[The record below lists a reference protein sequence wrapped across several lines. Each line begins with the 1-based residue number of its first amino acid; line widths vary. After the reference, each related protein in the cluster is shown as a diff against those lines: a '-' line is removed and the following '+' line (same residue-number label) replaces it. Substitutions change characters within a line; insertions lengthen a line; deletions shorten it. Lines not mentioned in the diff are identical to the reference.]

1 MAEVVIN
8 KPIEDELVESYLT
21 YSMSVIVGRAIPDVR
36 DGLKPVQRRILYGMM
51 ELGLSHKSSFKKSA
65 RIVGEVM
72 GKYHPHG
79 DAPVYEALVR
89 MAQPFSTRYPL
100 VDGQGN
106 FGSIDRDPPA
116 AMRYTEARLTKIAEE
131 MLEDIDKE
139 TVDMIPNFDG
149 SLFEPTVL
157 PSKFPNLLAN
167 GSSGIAVGMTTNIPS
182 HNLKELISALILLI
196 KKPDATIEEIMKY
209 LKGPD
214 FPTGGVVINA
224 SNLLKIY
231 STGKGSIVIR
241 GKVHVEEG
249 KRDKK
254 IVITEIPYM
263 VSKASLIEQIAK
275 YAQNN
280 ENVPIR
286 NVRDESDKRGIR
298 IVVEIPK
305 NIDENIIL
313 NNLYKHT
320 SLQDTYNVQ
329 MLVIDERKRPRL
341 MNIKE
346 LLNAFINHR
355 FQIIRRR
362 AEYEYR
368 TYSRRAHI
376 LEGLMKASRAI
387 GTVVDIVRT
396 SRTVE
401 EAKKEL
407 MDVLEVTDAQ
417 ADAILDM
424 RLSRLTS
431 LEFEKLQR
439 EYRNLIDKIEE
450 VKEILEKDER
460 VYDVMIR
467 EFEELGRKYGD
478 ERRTKLMD
486 LEVRS
491 YNLEDLIVEE
501 DVVITLSLR
510 GYLKSTPLKNYRLQR
525 RGGKGV
531 IGSKVSE
538 GDEIIFVV
546 VSKNKASTIFI
557 SNLGKAYMIKNYE
570 IESSGRA
577 AKGKH
582 ITAYLKLQDD
592 EKIVAL
598 IPSNGEMG
606 DLVLVTKKGKIKR
619 TPLSEFARASTKGIR
634 AISYE
639 DEDDRVVAG
648 GVLNKENSTI
658 LLATKKGFII
668 RFSANDLRR
677 MGRSAMG
684 VIGIKLSKNDEVVGM
699 IIVPDEE
706 GNVLTVTKKGF
717 GKRTPVSMYRIQ
729 RRGGSGLKNI
739 SSVDKAGEIVGIGFV
754 KGDEELIVLTKNG
767 MSVRIPVSDIGVVGR
782 ITKGVKLIELVDDE
796 IAQMAVVS

>member
-1 MAEVVIN
+1 MAEMVIN

-36 DGLKPVQRRILYGMM
+36 DGLKPVQRRILYGML
-51 ELGLSHKSSFKKSA
+51 ELGLSHKSPFKKSA

-89 MAQPFSTRYPL
+89 MAQPFSIRYPL
-100 VDGQGN
+100 IDGQGN

-131 MLEDIDKE
+131 MLEDINKE
-139 TVDMIPNFDG
+139 VVDMVPNFDDT
-149 SLFEPTVL
+149 LVEPSVL

-167 GSSGIAVGMTTNIPS
+167 GASGIAVGMTTNIPP
-182 HNLKELISALILLI
+182 HNLRELISALILLI
-196 KKPDATIEEIMKY
+196 KKPDAPIEEIIEH

-224 SNLLKIY
+224 SSLLKIY
-231 STGKGSIVIR
+231 STGKGSIIIR
-241 GKVHVEEG
+241 GKVHVEEE
-249 KRDKK
+249 KKCKK

-263 VSKASLIEQIAK
+263 VSKASLIEQIAR

-280 ENVPIR
+280 DNVPIR

-298 IVVEIPK
+298 VVIEIPK
-305 NIDENIIL
+305 NVDENIIL

-329 MLVIDERKRPRL
+329 MLVIDEKKKPRL

-346 LLNAFINHR
+346 LLKAFINHR
-355 FQIIRRR
+355 FQIIRKR

-368 TYSRRAHI
+368 TYSKRAHI
-376 LEGLMKASRAI
+376 LEGIMKASRAI

-407 MDVLEVTDAQ
+407 IDVLEITDDQ

-431 LEFEKLQR
+431 LEFEKLHK
-439 EYRNLIDKIEE
+439 EYRDLINKIEE
-450 VKEILEKDER
+450 VKEILEKDEK
-460 VYDVMIR
+460 VYSVMIT
-467 EFEELGRKYGD
+467 EFEELRKKYGD

-486 LEVRS
+486 VEMKS
-491 YNLEDLIVEE
+491 YRDEDLIVEE
-501 DVVITLSLR
+501 DVVITLSLK

-525 RGGKGV
+525 RGGKGI
-531 IGSKVSE
+531 IGSKISE
-538 GDEIIFVV
+538 DDEIMFVV

-570 IESSGRA
+570 IENSGRT

-582 ITAYLKLQDD
+582 ITAYLKLQDG

-598 IPSNGEMG
+598 IPSNGKVG

-619 TPLSEFARASTKGIR
+619 TPLSEFARASVKGIK

-639 DEDDRVVAG
+639 DEDDKVVAG
-648 GVLNKENSTI
+648 GVLDKENSTI
-658 LLATKKGFII
+658 FLATKKGFII
-668 RFSANDLRR
+668 RFLASDLRK
-677 MGRSAMG
+677 MGRNAMG
-684 VIGIKLSKNDEVVGM
+684 VSGIKLSKDDEVVGM
-699 IIVPDEE
+699 IIVPTEE
-706 GNVLTVTKKGF
+706 GDVLTITKRGF
-717 GKRTPVSMYRIQ
+717 GKRTPVSMYKIQ
-729 RRGGSGLKNI
+729 KRGGKGLKNI
-739 SSVDKAGEIVGIGFV
+739 SSIDKVGEVVGIGFV
-754 KGDEELIVLTKNG
+754 KGDEELMVLTKNG
-767 MSVRIPVSDIGVVGR
+767 MSVRIPISDISVIGR
-782 ITKGVKLIELVDDE
+782 ITKGVKIIDLVDDE

>member
-1 MAEVVIN
+1 MAEVIIN

-21 YSMSVIVGRAIPDVR
+21 YSMSVIIGRAIPDVR

-51 ELGLSHKSSFKKSA
+51 ELGLSHKSPFKKSA

-89 MAQPFSTRYPL
+89 MAQPFSIRYPL
-100 VDGQGN
+100 IDGQGN

-116 AMRYTEARLTKIAEE
+116 AMRYTEARLTKLAEE

-139 TVDMIPNFDG
+139 TVDMVPNFDG
-149 SLFEPTVL
+149 TLLEPSVL

-182 HNLKELISALILLI
+182 HNLRELVSALILLI
-196 KKPDATIEEIMKY
+196 KKPNATIEEIMRH

-214 FPTGGVVINA
+214 FPTGGIIINA

-241 GKVHVEEG
+241 GKVHIEEG

-263 VSKASLIEQIAK
+263 VSKAGLIEQIAK

-280 ENVPIR
+280 ENVPIK

-298 IVVEIPK
+298 IVIEIPK
-305 NIDENIIL
+305 NVDENIVL

-329 MLVIDERKRPRL
+329 MLVIDEKKRPRL

-346 LLNAFINHR
+346 LLSAFINHR

-368 TYSRRAHI
+368 NYSRRAHI

-396 SRTVE
+396 SKTVE

-407 MDVLEVTDAQ
+407 MDVLEVTDIQ

-439 EYRNLIDKIEE
+439 EYTSLIEKIEE

-460 VYDVMIR
+460 VYEVMIK
-467 EFEELGRKYGD
+467 ELKELEEKYGD
-478 ERRTKLMD
+478 ERRTKLTD
-486 LEVRS
+486 IEVKS
-491 YNLEDLIVEE
+491 YDLEDLIVEE
-501 DVVITLSLR
+501 DVVITMSLK

-538 GDEIIFVV
+538 DDEIIFVV
-546 VSKNKASTIFI
+546 ASKNKASTIFI
-557 SNLGKAYMIKNYE
+557 SSLGKAYMIKNYE

-577 AKGKH
+577 TKGKH
-582 ITAYLKLQDD
+582 ITAYLKLQAD

-598 IPSNGEMG
+598 IPSNGENG
-606 DLVLVTKKGKIKR
+606 DLVLVTRKGKIKR
-619 TPLSEFARASTKGIR
+619 TPLSEFTRASARGIR
-634 AISYE
+634 AISY
-639 DEDDRVVAG
+639 DEDGDRVVAG
-648 GVLNKENSTI
+648 GVLNEENSTI

-668 RFSANDLRR
+668 RFPASDLRR

-684 VIGIKLSKNDEVVGM
+684 VIGIKLSKDDEVVGM
-699 IIVPDEE
+699 IIAPNEE
-706 GNVLTVTKKGF
+706 GSVLTVTKKGF

-739 SSVDKAGEIVGIGFV
+739 SNIDKAGEVVGIGFV

-767 MSVRIPVSDIGVVGR
+767 MSVRISVSDIVIVGR
-782 ITKGVKLIELVDDE
+782 ITKGVKLIELEDDE